1 MRWRWITWV
10 ILLFSGAMLLW
21 ASTRIGSEIDCA
33 QHIPGSAAQEAC
45 ELQRDVRSGIGLFAV
60 GVVWI
65 GGSLVLGVLWLAT
78 RPPKRQCPRCGR
90 SVKAGLTACRACGRV
105 LDPDARPDDVDPT

>member
-65 GGSLVLGVLWLAT
+65 GGSLVLV
-78 RPPKRQCPRCGR
+78 PRRAAGR
-90 SVKAGLTACRACGRV
+90 R
-105 LDPDARPDDVDPT
+105 RPDLRRLGPVPA